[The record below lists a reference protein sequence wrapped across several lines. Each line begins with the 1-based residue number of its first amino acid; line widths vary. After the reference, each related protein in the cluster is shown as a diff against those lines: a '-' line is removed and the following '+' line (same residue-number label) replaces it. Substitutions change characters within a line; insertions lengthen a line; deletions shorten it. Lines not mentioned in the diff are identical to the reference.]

1 MKKLIKNGMIVTE
14 SQVFQGDILIEDEI
28 IKSIGAEI
36 DDDEAEEI
44 DASGKYVLPG
54 AVDVHTHMDLQAG
67 KYRAVDDFYDGTVA
81 AVCGGTTTIVDH
93 MAFGPE
99 GCSLWHQVEEYHR
112 LADGKAV
119 IDYGFHGVIQHVDE
133 SVLKEMKEIA
143 EKEGITSFKVYMTY
157 DFMLKD
163 DQLFQVL
170 TQAKKDGLVIA
181 VHCENDGVIN
191 YLRKKYAEEGCTQPK
206 YHPLSRPARCEAE
219 AVDRMLHLAAMAGD
233 APLYIVHLSSK
244 DGLQEIMKA
253 KASGQKTLRWR
264 HVPSI
269 LR

>member
-1 MKKLIKNGMIVTE
+1 MKKLIKNGMICTE
-14 SQVFQGDILIEDEI
+14 SQVFPGDILIEGEK
-28 IKSIGAEI
+28 IKAVGTGLADPDAEV
-36 DDDEAEEI
+36 I

-81 AVCGGTTTIVDH
+81 AACGGTTSIIDH

-119 IDYGFHGVIQHVDE
+119 IDYGFHGVIQHVDD
-133 SVLKEMKEIA
+133 SVLREMKEIA

-163 DQLFQVL
+163 
-170 TQAKKDGLVIA
+170 A
-181 VHCENDGVIN
+181 
-191 YLRKKYAEEGCTQPK
+191 
-206 YHPLSRPARCEAE
+206 
-219 AVDRMLHLAAMAGD
+219 
-233 APLYIVHLSSK
+233 
-244 DGLQEIMKA
+244 
-253 KASGQKTLRWR
+253 
-264 HVPSI
+264 
-269 LR
+269 